1 MQKIECKSGR
11 TKNVCL
17 DTAVFFCKSQNLWH
31 PIYPV
36 RSFQRFVHEKPWGI
50 FIYPPCSV
58 QKPRCIWSS
67 GSMASIWDTFVS
79 LDSVVPGGSQMRDAW
94 KTPVVLNS
102 IPRCATFMGFW
113 YILPTFYQKHQ
124 PFMWGKYGSYTNI
137 VQMTYFII
145 EIIDMMFTFPN
156 F

>member
-31 PIYPV
+31 PIYSIQFEASNDLSTKNHEEFSSTRLAASKNQGAFDLQVPWV
-36 RSFQRFVHEKPWGI
+36 RFETLSWAWIPW
-50 FIYPPCSV
+50 CLS
-58 QKPRCIWSS
+58 
-67 GSMASIWDTFVS
+67 
-79 LDSVVPGGSQMRDAW
+79 SQMREAW

-102 IPRCATFMGFW
+102 IPRCATNGFLV
-113 YILPTFYQKHQ
+113 YFPTFYQKHQ
-124 PFMWGKYGSYTNI
+124 PFVWGKYGSYTNI